1 MNQQINENRPS
12 FGLMKLNDVISY
24 YHMQMPRWLFSD
36 SGYSDMTLESKV
48 AYTFLLNRF
57 QLSRRNSWINRY
69 GEVYVIYT
77 REDLAQEMQISY
89 KKAIACFKELTE
101 KHLVWE
107 QRQGRGLPN
116 RIYLA
121 EVQFSEKAAFSYDC
135 VPFSADER
143 DESRPAEMAGLE
155 NEPDTEESEE
165 MTVETGEND
174 AQMSENNQKES
185 GTSEQDLPKSQFKT
199 CQNGT
204 SRSAKSAGLD
214 MQNRHTSN
222 KEIRNTEMSYTEGD
236 SFVGRTREKAELQEI
251 ERRAEVQAFA
261 DDERALLH
269 DCLYWLYYCDGL
281 RIGICTYPQDYVR
294 EKLWR
299 LDFEIA
305 ENALARMKAN
315 ENEIRK
321 NSLVYTA
328 KILFSCIVEYG
339 SEEMLDP
346 VVNRLKRRF
355 DT

>member
-1 MNQQINENRPS
+1 MKQENNENRPS
-12 FGLMKLNDVISY
+12 FGLMKLNNIISC

-57 QLSRRNSWINRY
+57 QLSRRNGWVNRY

-77 REDLAQEMQISY
+77 REDLAQEMQVSY

-135 VPFSADER
+135 APFSAK
-143 DESRPAEMAGLE
+143 ESRPAEMAGLE
-155 NEPDTEESEE
+155 NEPDTEKSGE
-165 MTVETGEND
+165 MTVETEEND
-174 AQMSENNQKES
+174 AQAPES
-185 GTSEQDLPKSQFKT
+185 DTEESAPSKQDLPKSQFKT

-214 MQNRHTSN
+214 MPNRHTSK
-222 KEIRNTEMSYTEGD
+222 KEIRNTEKSYTEGD
-236 SFVGRTREKAELQEI
+236 LFVGRTREKAELQEI
-251 ERRAEVQAFA
+251 ERRAEVHAFA
-261 DDERALLH
+261 DDEHALLH

>member
-36 SGYSDMTLESKV
+36 SGYSDMMIESKV

-57 QLSRRNSWINRY
+57 QLSRRNGWVNRY

-77 REDLAQEMQISY
+77 REDLAQEMQVSY
-89 KKAIACFKELTE
+89 RRAIACIKELTE
-101 KHLVWE
+101 KNLIWE

-135 VPFSADER
+135 TPFSA

-155 NEPDTEESEE
+155 NEPDTGESEE
-165 MTVETGEND
+165 ISAKTEEND
-174 AQMSENNQKES
+174 VYLSENDKGS
-185 GTSEQDLPKSQFKT
+185 SRPSKQDLQKSQFKT
-199 CQNGT
+199 CPNGT

-214 MQNRHTSN
+214 MQNRHTSK
-222 KEIRNTEMSYTEGD
+222 KEIRNTEKSDTEGD
-236 SFVGRTREKAELQEI
+236 SFVGRTHEKAELQEI
-251 ERRAEVQAFA
+251 EHRAEIHAFA
-261 DDERALLH
+261 ADERALLH

-355 DT
+355 ET

>member
-36 SGYSDMTLESKV
+36 SVYSNMTLESKV

-57 QLSRRNSWINRY
+57 QLSRRNGWVNRY

-135 VPFSADER
+135 VPFSADE
-143 DESRPAEMAGLE
+143 SRPAEMAGLE
-155 NEPDTEESEE
+155 NEPDTEEREE
-165 MTVETGEND
+165 MTVKTEETD
-174 AQMSENNQKES
+174 AQMPES
-185 GTSEQDLPKSQFKT
+185 DTEESAPSEQDLPKPQFKT
-199 CQNGT
+199 CPNGT

-214 MQNRHTSN
+214 MPNRHTSK
-222 KEIRNTEMSYTEGD
+222 KEIRNTEKSYTEGD

-305 ENALARMKAN
+305 ENALVRMKAN

>member
-36 SGYSDMTLESKV
+36 SGYSDMMIESKV

-57 QLSRRNSWINRY
+57 QLSRRNGWVNRY

-77 REDLAQEMQISY
+77 REDLAQEMQVSY

-135 VPFSADER
+135 APFSAE
-143 DESRPAEMAGLE
+143 ESRPAEMAGLE

-165 MTVETGEND
+165 MTVEIEEND
-174 AQMSENNQKES
+174 VQMPENDKEES
-185 GTSEQDLPKSQFKT
+185 APSEQDLQKSQFKT
-199 CQNGT
+199 CQIGT

-214 MQNRHTSN
+214 MQNRHTSK
-222 KEIRNTEMSYTEGD
+222 KEIRNTEKSYTEGD
-236 SFVGRTREKAELQEI
+236 SFVGRTREKAALQEI
-251 ERRAEVQAFA
+251 ERRAELHAFA

-281 RIGICTYPQDYVR
+281 RIGSCTYPQDYVR

>member
-1 MNQQINENRPS
+1 MTVETEET
-12 FGLMKLNDVISY
+12 DA
-24 YHMQMPRWLFSD
+24 QMP
-36 SGYSDMTLESKV
+36 ES
-48 AYTFLLNRF
+48 
-57 QLSRRNSWINRY
+57 
-69 GEVYVIYT
+69 
-77 REDLAQEMQISY
+77 
-89 KKAIACFKELTE
+89 
-101 KHLVWE
+101 
-107 QRQGRGLPN
+107 
-116 RIYLA
+116 
-121 EVQFSEKAAFSYDC
+121 
-135 VPFSADER
+135 
-143 DESRPAEMAGLE
+143 
-155 NEPDTEESEE
+155 DTEES
-165 MTVETGEND
+165 
-174 AQMSENNQKES
+174 AP
-185 GTSEQDLPKSQFKT
+185 SEQDLPKPQFKT
-199 CQNGT
+199 YQNGT

-214 MQNRHTSN
+214 MQNRHTSK
-222 KEIRNTEMSYTEGD
+222 KEIRNTEKSYTEGD

-251 ERRAEVQAFA
+251 ERRAEIHAFA

-328 KILFSCIVEYG
+328 KVLFSCIVEYG

>member
-1 MNQQINENRPS
+1 MKQANIENRPS
-12 FGLMKLNDVISY
+12 FGLIKLNDVISY
-24 YHMQMPRWLFSD
+24 YHMQMPRWLFSAAD
-36 SGYSDMTLESKV
+36 YSDMTLESKV
-48 AYTFLLNRF
+48 AYTFLLNRC
-57 QLSRRNSWINRY
+57 QLSRRNGWINRY

-101 KHLVWE
+101 KHLIWE

-135 VPFSADER
+135 APFSADE
-143 DESRPAEMAGLE
+143 SKPAEMAGLE
-155 NEPDTEESEE
+155 NALDMRECEEISA
-165 MTVETGEND
+165 ETKEND
-174 AQMSENNQKES
+174 AQTSENDMKES
-185 GTSEQDLPKSQFKT
+185 EPFEQNLQKWQFKT

-204 SRSAKSAGLD
+204 SRSAEFAVQD
-214 MQNRHTSN
+214 MQNRHTSK
-222 KEIRNTEMSYTEGD
+222 KEIRNTEKSHTEGN
-236 SFVGRTREKAELQEI
+236 SFIGRTREKAELQEI
-251 ERRAEVQAFA
+251 ERRAEIHAFA
-261 DDERALLH
+261 DDECALLH

-328 KILFSCIVEYG
+328 KILFSCIVECG

-346 VVNRLKRRF
+346 IVNRLKRRF
-355 DT
+355 ET

>member
-1 MNQQINENRPS
+1 MNQRTNENRPS

-57 QLSRRNSWINRY
+57 QLSRRNGWVNRY

-77 REDLAQEMQISY
+77 REDLAQEMQVSY

-135 VPFSADER
+135 APFSAK
-143 DESRPAEMAGLE
+143 ESRPAELAGLE
-155 NEPDTEESEE
+155 NEPDMEESEE
-165 MTVETGEND
+165 LTVETGETD
-174 AQMSENNQKES
+174 AQMPES
-185 GTSEQDLPKSQFKT
+185 DTEESAPSEQDLRKSQVKI

-204 SRSAKSAGLD
+204 SRSAKSTGLD

-222 KEIRNTEMSYTEGD
+222 KEIRNTEKSYTEGD

-251 ERRAEVQAFA
+251 ERRAEVHAFA

-294 EKLWR
+294 ETLWR

-305 ENALARMKAN
+305 EIALVRMKAN

>member
-1 MNQQINENRPS
+1 MKKPTYENRPS
-12 FGLMKLNDVISY
+12 FGLIKLNDVISS

-36 SGYSDMTLESKV
+36 SGYSDMALESKV

-57 QLSRRNSWINRY
+57 QLSRRNSWVNRY

-77 REDLAQEMQISY
+77 REDLAREMQITY
-89 KKAIACFKELTE
+89 RKAISCFKELTE
-101 KHLVWE
+101 KHLIWE

-121 EVQFSEKAAFSYDC
+121 EVEFGEKAAFSYDC
-135 VPFSADER
+135 APFSA
-143 DESRPAEMAGLE
+143 DESRPAETAGLE
-155 NEPDTEESEE
+155 NEPETEELTEE
-165 MTVETGEND
+165 TIKNK
-174 AQMSENNQKES
+174 AQMPESDKEKSES
-185 GTSEQDLPKSQFKT
+185 SEQDMQKLQFKT
-199 CQNGT
+199 CENGT
-204 SRSAKSAGLD
+204 SRSARSAYLD
-214 MQNRHTSN
+214 LQNRHTSK
-222 KEIRNTEMSYTEGD
+222 KEIRKTEKSYTEGD

-251 ERRAEVQAFA
+251 ERRAEFYAFA

-269 DCLYWLYYCDGL
+269 DCVYWLYYCDGL

-315 ENEIRK
+315 ENEIRR

-328 KILFSCIVEYG
+328 KILFSSIVECA

-355 DT
+355 ET

>member
-1 MNQQINENRPS
+1 MNQRTNENRPS

-57 QLSRRNSWINRY
+57 QLSRRNGWVNRY

-77 REDLAQEMQISY
+77 REDLAQEMQVSY

-101 KHLVWE
+101 KHLIWE

-135 VPFSADER
+135 APFSA

-155 NEPDTEESEE
+155 NEPDMRESEE
-165 MTVETGEND
+165 IAAETEEDD
-174 AQMSENNQKES
+174 AHLSENIKGSSQS
-185 GTSEQDLPKSQFKT
+185 SEQDLQKSQFKT
-199 CQNGT
+199 CQNST
-204 SRSAKSAGLD
+204 SRSAEFAVQD
-214 MQNRHTSN
+214 MQNRHTSK
-222 KEIRNTEMSYTEGD
+222 KEIRNTEKSHTEGD
-236 SFVGRTREKAELQEI
+236 TFIGRTREKAELQEI
-251 ERRAEVQAFA
+251 ERRAEIHAFA

-328 KILFSCIVEYG
+328 KILFSCIVEYD

-355 DT
+355 ET

>member
-1 MNQQINENRPS
+1 MKQENNENRPS
-12 FGLMKLNDVISY
+12 FGLMKLNNIISY

-36 SGYSDMTLESKV
+36 SGYSDMMIESKV

-57 QLSRRNSWINRY
+57 QLSRRNGWVNRY

-77 REDLAQEMQISY
+77 REDLAQEMQVSY
-89 KKAIACFKELTE
+89 RRAIACIKELTE
-101 KHLVWE
+101 KNLIWE

-135 VPFSADER
+135 APFSA

-155 NEPDTEESEE
+155 NEPDMEESEE
-165 MTVETGEND
+165 MMVETGEND
-174 AQMSENNQKES
+174 APMAENDTEESEP
-185 GTSEQDLPKSQFKT
+185 SEQDLPKSQFKT

-204 SRSAKSAGLD
+204 SRNAKSAGLD
-214 MQNRHTSN
+214 MQNRHISK
-222 KEIRNTEMSYTEGD
+222 KEIRNTEKSYTEGD

-299 LDFEIA
+299 LDFEIT
-305 ENALARMKAN
+305 ENALVRMKAN